1 MTTGCSIKQD
11 RVTCRNYVLTR
22 AAQPVSTS
30 NDDPN
35 EVHLDDEI
43 ERVFGTTAEKERFE
57 LNRLQDE
64 VILDNSPLK
73 YDEAQRVPDSADRQM
88 HQDTTSSASN
98 TSNTAPTANNNTTI
112 SNKPSNTS
120 AHSNESRKPPVSSPP
135 TTAPTSPI
143 SFSSKSETTDTK
155 PSTANNTTLA
165 DNTSN
170 DFSETH
176 DEPVVDQGTVQG
188 EQWDTSARRNVH
200 FDKENKGA
208 PIDGLP
214 LEDTNEERRRRT
226 ERHHPHKSR
235 KFSLQEYHPEWRRQS
250 GTEGGP
256 TGRRISVQ
264 PEDAT
269 LQEADIDEL
278 TSHRS
283 DDPRALRRHKVSAQS
298 GSSLVNIN
306 RKETPQLQHLL
317 PSSKYK
323 KMYDHSPHEVFV
335 QLDELTGSGEDR
347 EWKETARWIKYEEDV
362 EEGADRWGRPHVASL
377 SFHSLLNLRRCL
389 ETGVVLMDLEEK
401 DLPSVAYRVVEQMVV
416 DELIHEDDKAVIMRA
431 LLLRHRH
438 VNESS
443 HGGFSFGPKRKYS
456 SYTSLQS
463 LSMRA
468 EDGGNGEVI
477 VGVRRLNSFVSPTQ
491 SYTLSP
497 PSLHPNSV
505 YGQSPNLSSRN
516 HPPTPQPGPP
526 KDRHA
531 RHTSNHGRCRRS
543 GSQDS
548 SSTAT
553 AATAASAATA
563 AAAAAAAPVT
573 LTTVTCAVGMRRNN
587 SPLSLTVSVDDKKP
601 RIVPAAEI
609 NGHGGHGETRIN
621 INEETYTSSQEDIKM
636 RTQKESILKRIP
648 EGAEATTVLVG
659 AVDFLEQPTI
669 AFVRLAEGIPM
680 PSITEVPIPVRFLF
694 ILLGPQK
701 TELDYHEVGR
711 SIATLMSNEHFH
723 DIAYKADDR
732 RELLSAIN
740 EFLDDSIVLPPGKW
754 ERQALLPFE
763 ELKAKS
769 DMIRLRKKKAL
780 DEKIKSKQ
788 SQLLTSEE
796 EKKLLASSGGD
807 GGGDGKKPPKNPLEK
822 TNRLWGGLINDI
834 KRRYPMYKS
843 DIMDGLNTETL
854 AATIFMYFAALS
866 TAITF
871 GGLSS
876 DKTHNLIGISE
887 TLVSASMV
895 GLVFHLLAGQPLV
908 IIGTTG
914 PLLLFDEALNQFC
927 ISNDFNFLTVRV
939 YVGCW
944 LAVIALVVSAFE
956 GSVYVRLFTRF
967 TQEIFSALIT
977 LIYIVETV
985 MKLVSV
991 YKRHPLLA
999 EYSYKNITEPQPLP
1013 MPYLEEGNGT
1023 TAAGLLAESLTT
1035 VVNATLGI
1043 PVDPD
1048 NLLIPED
1055 GIGPRNRPNTALFCT
1070 ILTLGT
1076 FSLAYYLKLFRNSHF
1091 LGRNARRALGDFGV
1105 PISIA
1110 LFVLV
1115 DYMIPE
1121 VFTEKLSVPEG
1132 LSPSDETRRGW
1143 IIPLGGV
1150 PGWLPFVAGIPAL
1163 LVYILIFME
1172 THISELIVDK
1182 PERGLKKGSGLH
1194 MDIVLLCFLNTVCG
1208 FFGMPWHCA
1217 ATVRSVTHVSAVTI
1231 MSRTHAPGDAPH
1243 ITDVKEQRISGFFVS
1258 LMVGL
1263 SVTMAPILRLIPMS
1277 VLFGVFLYMGIA
1289 SMSGVQF
1296 FERLRLY
1303 LMPVKHHPQVPF
1315 VRRVPTWKMH
1325 LFTFVQILAL
1335 AMLWAVKSSPFS
1347 LAFPFFLIMMVPIRK
1362 QLESVFSPLELRAL
1376 DGSQPN
1382 EGAEDE
1388 PDFYEQAPIPA

>member
-1 MTTGCSIKQD
+1 MSRRDNNVRKLSFLGFHTKE
-11 RVTCRNYVLTR
+11 
-22 AAQPVSTS
+22 TS

-43 ERVFGTTAEKERFE
+43 ERVFGSSSGVEKERFE
-57 LNRLQDE
+57 LNRLHDN

-73 YDEAQRVPDSADRQM
+73 YDEAHRVPDKADSSHPALPGSNRQM
-88 HQDTTSSASN
+88 HQPDTASSASN
-98 TSNTAPTANNNTTI
+98 ANVSVSNGGRA
-112 SNKPSNTS
+112 
-120 AHSNESRKPPVSSPP
+120 VGSPP
-135 TTAPTSPI
+135 TTTPTSPI
-143 SFSSKSETTDTK
+143 SFSSKSEATDTK
-155 PSTANNTTLA
+155 PSTANNATLA

-170 DFSETH
+170 DFSETVH
-176 DEPVVDQGTVQG
+176 DEPIVDQGTVQG
-188 EQWDTSARRNVH
+188 EQWDTSARKNVH
-200 FDKENKGA
+200 FDKDKKGA
-208 PIDGLP
+208 QIEGLP
-214 LEDTNEERRRRT
+214 LEDSNEERRRRT

-298 GSSLVNIN
+298 GSSMVNIN
-306 RKETPQLQHLL
+306 RKEGSAPPLQQLL
-317 PSSKYK
+317 PLSKYK
-323 KMYDHSPHEVFV
+323 KLYDHSPHEVFV
-335 QLDELTGSGEDR
+335 QLDELTGSGEER

-401 DLPSVAYRVVEQMVV
+401 DLPSVAYRVVEQMVI
-416 DELIHEDDKAVIMRA
+416 DELIHEDDKPVIMRA

-468 EDGGNGEVI
+468 EDGGSGEVI
-477 VGVRRLNSFVSPTQ
+477 VGVRRLNSFISPTQ

-505 YGQSPNLSSRN
+505 YGQSPNLSSRQQA
-516 HPPTPQPGPP
+516 PAPQQEAAP
-526 KDRHA
+526 RHQRQHLA
-531 RHTSNHGRCRRS
+531 SNGKRS
-543 GSQDS
+543 VSQDS
-548 SSTAT
+548 SSAT
-553 AATAASAATA
+553 VQGAAT
-563 AAAAAAAPVT
+563 AAPVT
-573 LTTVTCAVGMRRNN
+573 LTTVASAVGMRRNN

-601 RIVPAAEI
+601 RIVPSADI

-621 INEETYTSSQEDIKM
+621 IQEETYTSSQEDIKM
-636 RTQKESILKRIP
+636 RQTQKESILKRIP

-723 DIAYKADDR
+723 DIAYRADDR

-780 DEKIKSKQ
+780 DAKIKSKQ
-788 SQLLTSEE
+788 SAELLLTGDE
-796 EKKLLASSGGD
+796 EKRLLAVAAAGAGGAS
-807 GGGDGKKPPKNPLEK
+807 GGDGKKPKKNPLEK
-822 TNRLWGGLINDI
+822 THRLWGGLINDI

-895 GLVFHLLAGQPLV
+895 GVVFHLLAGQPLV

-927 ISNDFNFLTVRV
+927 IANDFNFLTVRV

-944 LAVIALVVSAFE
+944 LAVIALAVSAFE

-977 LIYIVETV
+977 LIYIVETA
-985 MKLVSV
+985 MKLISV
-991 YKRHPLLA
+991 YARHPLLA
-999 EYSYKNITEPQPLP
+999 EYLYKNVTAPQPLP
-1013 MPYLEEGNGT
+1013 VPYLADGNDTSST
-1023 TAAGLLAESLTT
+1023 TVGLLAESLTT
-1035 VVNATLGI
+1035 AANVTLEVVSDGR
-1043 PVDPD
+1043 
-1048 NLLIPED
+1048 LLLPED
-1055 GIGPRNRPNTALFCT
+1055 AVGPINRPNTALFCT

-1076 FSLAYYLKLFRNSHF
+1076 FSLAYYLKMFRNSHF

-1110 LFVLV
+1110 LFVMV
-1115 DYMIPE
+1115 DFLIPQ
-1121 VFTEKLSVPEG
+1121 VYTEKLSVPEG
-1132 LSPSDETRRGW
+1132 LSPSDQTRRGW
-1143 IIPLGGV
+1143 VIPLGGV
-1150 PGWLPFVAGIPAL
+1150 PGWMPFVAGVPAL

-1231 MSRTHAPGDAPH
+1231 MSRTHAPGEAPH

-1362 QLESVFSPLELRAL
+1362 QMEKFFTPLELRAL

-1388 PDFYEQAPIPA
+1388 PDFYEQASIPA

>member
-1 MTTGCSIKQD
+1 MSRRDNNVRKLSFLGFNTKE
-11 RVTCRNYVLTR
+11 
-22 AAQPVSTS
+22 TS

-35 EVHLDDEI
+35 HVQLDDEM
-43 ERVFGTTAEKERFE
+43 EKVFGSVGTDKERFE
-57 LNRLQDE
+57 LKRLNDE
-64 VILDNSPLK
+64 VLVDNSPLK
-73 YDEAQRVPDSADRQM
+73 YDESHRSVDNRPLL
-88 HQDTTSSASN
+88 SSAALRPMDSPAAGGGGAGGGAGGDGP
-98 TSNTAPTANNNTTI
+98 SSGQHNNG
-112 SNKPSNTS
+112 
-120 AHSNESRKPPVSSPP
+120 SPP
-135 TTAPTSPI
+135 MSTPTSPI
-143 SFSSKSETTDTK
+143 SISSKSETTTRPSNDT
-155 PSTANNTTLA
+155 TVA

-170 DFSETH
+170 DFSEAVN
-176 DEPVVDQGTVQG
+176 DEPVVDQGTLQG
-188 EQWDTSARRNVH
+188 EQWDASARRNVH
-200 FDKENKGA
+200 FDSKDRPPQFE
-208 PIDGLP
+208 GLQI
-214 LEDTNEERRRRT
+214 EDSNEERRRRT

-250 GTEGGP
+250 GAEGAS
-256 TGRRISVQ
+256 TNTRRVSVQ
-264 PEDAT
+264 PEDAA

-298 GSSLVNIN
+298 QTQPGGPSMVNIN
-306 RKETPQLQHLL
+306 RKDGDKLQHLL
-317 PSSKYK
+317 PSNKYK

-335 QLDELTGSGEDR
+335 QLDELTGSGEER

-401 DLPSVAYRVVEQMVV
+401 DLPSVAYRIVEQMVI
-416 DELIHEDDKAVIMRA
+416 DELIHEDDKPTIMRA

-438 VNESS
+438 VNEHS
-443 HGGFSFGPKRKYS
+443 HGGFHFGPKRKYS
-456 SYTSLQS
+456 SYSSLQS
-463 LSMRA
+463 LSLRA
-468 EDGGNGEVI
+468 EDGNGE
-477 VGVRRLNSFVSPTQ
+477 
-491 SYTLSP
+491 
-497 PSLHPNSV
+497 
-505 YGQSPNLSSRN
+505 
-516 HPPTPQPGPP
+516 
-526 KDRHA
+526 
-531 RHTSNHGRCRRS
+531 
-543 GSQDS
+543 
-548 SSTAT
+548 
-553 AATAASAATA
+553 
-563 AAAAAAAPVT
+563 
-573 LTTVTCAVGMRRNN
+573 
-587 SPLSLTVSVDDKKP
+587 SVDDKKP
-601 RIVPAAEI
+601 RIVPSSEI
-609 NGHGGHGETRIN
+609 NGHGHGETKIN
-621 INEETYTSSQEDIKM
+621 MHEETYTSSQEDIKM
-636 RTQKESILKRIP
+636 RAQKESILKRIP

-659 AVDFLEQPTI
+659 SVDFLEQPTI

-694 ILLGPQK
+694 ILLGPK
-701 TELDYHEVGR
+701 TAELDYHEVGR

-723 DIAYKADDR
+723 DIAYRADDR
-732 RELLSAIN
+732 KDLLSAIN

-754 ERQALLPFE
+754 ERQALLPFD

-769 DMIRLRKKKAL
+769 DMIRLRKKKAI

-788 SQLLTSEE
+788 PLLTSEE
-796 EKKLLASSGGD
+796 EKKLLAAAD
-807 GGGDGKKPPKNPLEK
+807 GDGKKPTKKPLEK
-822 TNRLWGGLINDI
+822 THRLWGGLINDI

-843 DIMDGLNTETL
+843 DIKDGLNTETL
-854 AATIFMYFAALS
+854 AATVFMYFAALS

-871 GGLSS
+871 GGLAS

-895 GLVFHLLAGQPLV
+895 GIVFHLFSGQPLV

-927 ISNDFNFLTVRV
+927 ISNDYNFLTVRV
-939 YVGCW
+939 YVGIW

-985 MKLVSV
+985 MKLIYV
-991 YKRHPLLA
+991 YGRHPLLA
-999 EYSYKNITEPQPLP
+999 EYQYKNVTITPQPL
-1013 MPYLEEGNGT
+1013 LESESNST
-1023 TAAGLLAESLTT
+1023 IDSSVGLLAESLTAVSNIT
-1035 VVNATLGI
+1035 VAPLSS
-1043 PVDPD
+1043 
-1048 NLLIPED
+1048 NLLPPSD
-1055 GIGPRNRPNTALFCT
+1055 AIGPLNQPNTALFCT

-1110 LFVLV
+1110 IFVLI
-1115 DYMIPE
+1115 DYMIPQ
-1121 VFTEKLSVPEG
+1121 VYTEKLSVPEG

-1143 IIPLGGV
+1143 IIPLDGV
-1150 PGWLPFVAGIPAL
+1150 PGWMPFVAGIPAL

-1231 MSRTHAPGDAPH
+1231 MSRTHAPGESPH

-1296 FERLRLY
+1296 FERLRLFF
-1303 LMPVKHHPQVPF
+1303 MPVKHHPQVPF
-1315 VRRVPTWKMH
+1315 VRRVPSWKMH
-1325 LFTFVQILAL
+1325 IFTAVQIMAL
-1335 AMLWAVKSSPFS
+1335 AMLWAVKSSAFS

-1362 QLESVFSPLELRAL
+1362 QMERMFSPLELRAL

>member
-1 MTTGCSIKQD
+1 MSRRDNNVRKLSFLGFHTKE
-11 RVTCRNYVLTR
+11 
-22 AAQPVSTS
+22 TS

-73 YDEAQRVPDSADRQM
+73 YDEAPRVPDSADRQM
-88 HQDTTSSASN
+88 LQDTASSASN
-98 TSNTAPTANNNTTI
+98 TSN
-112 SNKPSNTS
+112 KPTS
-120 AHSNESRKPPVSSPP
+120 AHSNESRKPVSSPP
-135 TTAPTSPI
+135 TTTPTSPI

-170 DFSETH
+170 DFSETVH

-200 FDKENKGA
+200 FDKDNSKGT
-208 PIDGLP
+208 PIEGLP
-214 LEDTNEERRRRT
+214 IEDTNEERRRRT

-306 RKETPQLQHLL
+306 RKDAPQLQHLL

-335 QLDELTGSGEDR
+335 QLDELTGSGEER

-401 DLPSVAYRVVEQMVV
+401 DLPSVAYRVVEQMVI

-443 HGGFSFGPKRKYS
+443 HGGFSFAPKRKYS

-463 LSMRA
+463 
-468 EDGGNGEVI
+468 
-477 VGVRRLNSFVSPTQ
+477 
-491 SYTLSP
+491 
-497 PSLHPNSV
+497 
-505 YGQSPNLSSRN
+505 
-516 HPPTPQPGPP
+516 
-526 KDRHA
+526 
-531 RHTSNHGRCRRS
+531 
-543 GSQDS
+543 
-548 SSTAT
+548 
-553 AATAASAATA
+553 
-563 AAAAAAAPVT
+563 
-573 LTTVTCAVGMRRNN
+573 
-587 SPLSLTVSVDDKKP
+587 VDDKKP
-601 RIVPAAEI
+601 RIVPANEI

-621 INEETYTSSQEDIKM
+621 ITEETYTSSQEDIKM

-659 AVDFLEQPTI
+659 AVDFLKQPTI

-788 SQLLTSEE
+788 PQLLTSEE

-843 DIMDGLNTETL
+843 DIKDGLNTETL
-854 AATIFMYFAALS
+854 AATVFMYFAALS

-895 GLVFHLLAGQPLV
+895 GLVFHLFSGQPLV

-927 ISNDFNFLTVRV
+927 ISNNFSFLTVRV

-991 YKRHPLLA
+991 YARHPLLA
-999 EYSYKNITEPQPLP
+999 EYVYKNVTEPQPLP
-1013 MPYLEEGNGT
+1013 MPYLEDSNGT
-1023 TAAGLLAESLTT
+1023 TTVGLLAESLTT
-1035 VVNATLGI
+1035 VVNGTLGI
-1043 PVDPD
+1043 ATDSD

-1055 GIGPRNRPNTALFCT
+1055 TVGPRNRPNTALFCT

-1110 LFVLV
+1110 LFVLL

-1231 MSRTHAPGDAPH
+1231 MSRTHAPGDSPH

-1325 LFTFVQILAL
+1325 LFTFVQVLAL

-1347 LAFPFFLIMMVPIRK
+1347 LAFPFFLILMVPIRK
-1362 QLESVFSPLELRAL
+1362 QLENVFSPLELRAL

>member
-1 MTTGCSIKQD
+1 MSRRDNNVRKLSFLGFNTKE
-11 RVTCRNYVLTR
+11 
-22 AAQPVSTS
+22 TS

-35 EVHLDDEI
+35 HVQLDDEM
-43 ERVFGTTAEKERFE
+43 EKVFGSVGTDKERFE
-57 LNRLQDE
+57 LKRLNDE
-64 VILDNSPLK
+64 VLVDNSPLK
-73 YDEAQRVPDSADRQM
+73 YDESHRSVDNRPLL
-88 HQDTTSSASN
+88 SSAALRPMDSP
-98 TSNTAPTANNNTTI
+98 AAGGGGAGGGGGGG
-112 SNKPSNTS
+112 PSSGQQN
-120 AHSNESRKPPVSSPP
+120 SPP
-135 TTAPTSPI
+135 MSTPTSPI
-143 SFSSKSETTDTK
+143 SISSKSETTTR
-155 PSTANNTTLA
+155 PSHDTTLA

-170 DFSETH
+170 DFSEAVQ
-176 DEPVVDQGTVQG
+176 DEPVVDQGTLQG
-188 EQWDTSARRNVH
+188 EQWDASARRNVH
-200 FDKENKGA
+200 FDSKDRPPQFE
-208 PIDGLP
+208 GLQI
-214 LEDTNEERRRRT
+214 EDSNEERRRRT

-250 GTEGGP
+250 GAEGAS
-256 TGRRISVQ
+256 TTTRRVSVQ

-298 GSSLVNIN
+298 QTQPGGPSMVNIN
-306 RKETPQLQHLL
+306 RKDGDKLQHLL
-317 PSSKYK
+317 PSNKFK

-401 DLPSVAYRVVEQMVV
+401 DLPSVAYRIVEQMVI
-416 DELIHEDDKAVIMRA
+416 DELIHEDDKPTIMRA

-438 VNESS
+438 VNEHS
-443 HGGFSFGPKRKYS
+443 HGGFHFGPKRKYS
-456 SYTSLQS
+456 SYSSLQS
-463 LSMRA
+463 LSLRA
-468 EDGGNGEVI
+468 EDGNGEVI
-477 VGVRRLNSFVSPTQ
+477 VGVRRLNSF
-491 SYTLSP
+491 
-497 PSLHPNSV
+497 
-505 YGQSPNLSSRN
+505 
-516 HPPTPQPGPP
+516 
-526 KDRHA
+526 
-531 RHTSNHGRCRRS
+531 
-543 GSQDS
+543 
-548 SSTAT
+548 
-553 AATAASAATA
+553 
-563 AAAAAAAPVT
+563 
-573 LTTVTCAVGMRRNN
+573 
-587 SPLSLTVSVDDKKP
+587 SVDDKKP
-601 RIVPAAEI
+601 RIVPSSEI
-609 NGHGGHGETRIN
+609 NGHGHGETKIN
-621 INEETYTSSQEDIKM
+621 MHEETYTSSQEDIKM

-659 AVDFLEQPTI
+659 SVDFLEQPTI

-694 ILLGPQK
+694 ILLGPK
-701 TELDYHEVGR
+701 TAELDYHEVGR

-723 DIAYKADDR
+723 DIAYRADDR
-732 RELLSAIN
+732 KDLLSAIN

-754 ERQALLPFE
+754 ERQALLPFD

-769 DMIRLRKKKAL
+769 DMIRLRKKKAI

-788 SQLLTSEE
+788 PLLTSEE
-796 EKKLLASSGGD
+796 EKKLLAAAE
-807 GGGDGKKPPKNPLEK
+807 GDGKKPTKNPLEK
-822 TNRLWGGLINDI
+822 THRLWGGLINDI

-843 DIMDGLNTETL
+843 DIKDGLNTETL
-854 AATIFMYFAALS
+854 AATVFMYFAALS

-871 GGLSS
+871 GGLAS

-895 GLVFHLLAGQPLV
+895 GVVFHLFSGQPLV

-927 ISNDFNFLTVRV
+927 ISNNFSFLTVRV
-939 YVGCW
+939 YVGIW

-985 MKLVSV
+985 MKLVYV
-991 YKRHPLLA
+991 YGRHPLLA
-999 EYSYKNITEPQPLP
+999 EYQYKNLTITPQPL
-1013 MPYLEEGNGT
+1013 LESESNST
-1023 TAAGLLAESLTT
+1023 IDSSVGLLAESLTA
-1035 VVNATLGI
+1035 VANATVAPLS
-1043 PVDPD
+1043 D
-1048 NLLIPED
+1048 NLLPPSD
-1055 GIGPRNRPNTALFCT
+1055 VVGPLNQPNTALFCT

-1110 LFVLV
+1110 IFVLI
-1115 DYMIPE
+1115 DYMIPQ
-1121 VFTEKLSVPEG
+1121 VYTEKLSVPEG

-1150 PGWLPFVAGIPAL
+1150 PSWMPFMAGIPAL

-1231 MSRTHAPGDAPH
+1231 MSRTHAPGESPH

-1296 FERLRLY
+1296 FERLRLFF
-1303 LMPVKHHPQVPF
+1303 MPVKHHPQVPF
-1315 VRRVPTWKMH
+1315 VRRVPSWKMH
-1325 LFTFVQILAL
+1325 IFTAVQILAL
-1335 AMLWAVKSSPFS
+1335 AMLWAVKSSAFS

-1362 QLESVFSPLELRAL
+1362 QMERIFSPLELRAL

>member
-1 MTTGCSIKQD
+1 MSRRDNNVRKLSFLGFSTKE
-11 RVTCRNYVLTR
+11 
-22 AAQPVSTS
+22 TS

-43 ERVFGTTAEKERFE
+43 ERVFGSSSVEKERFE
-57 LNRLQDE
+57 LNRLQDD

-73 YDEAQRVPDSADRQM
+73 YDEAHRVPGADPDAGGTSDRAVLPGTNRPTTT
-88 HQDTTSSASN
+88 TTSSNTSSAASN
-98 TSNTAPTANNNTTI
+98 VTAANGRTAKQSGDGGGGGGGRSATTSP
-112 SNKPSNTS
+112 
-120 AHSNESRKPPVSSPP
+120 
-135 TTAPTSPI
+135 PTSPI
-143 SFSSKSETTDTK
+143 SFSSRSEATDTK
-155 PSTANNTTLA
+155 PSAANSTTLA

-170 DFSETH
+170 DFSETVH
-176 DEPVVDQGTVQG
+176 DEPIVDQGTTQG

-200 FDKENKGA
+200 FDKDKA
-208 PIDGLP
+208 AHFQGLP

-250 GTEGGP
+250 GAEGGP
-256 TGRRISVQ
+256 TGRRVSVQ

-283 DDPRALRRHKVSAQS
+283 DDPRALRRHKVSQAQAT
-298 GSSLVNIN
+298 SSVVNIN
-306 RKETPQLQHLL
+306 RKEAGVPLAQLL
-317 PSSKYK
+317 PSTKYK
-323 KMYDHSPHEVFV
+323 KLYDHSPHEVFV
-335 QLDELTGSGEDR
+335 QLDELTGSGEER

-401 DLPSVAYRVVEQMVV
+401 DLPSVAYRIVEQMVV
-416 DELIHEDDKAVIMRA
+416 DELIHEDDKPVIMRA

-463 LSMRA
+463 
-468 EDGGNGEVI
+468 
-477 VGVRRLNSFVSPTQ
+477 
-491 SYTLSP
+491 
-497 PSLHPNSV
+497 
-505 YGQSPNLSSRN
+505 
-516 HPPTPQPGPP
+516 
-526 KDRHA
+526 
-531 RHTSNHGRCRRS
+531 
-543 GSQDS
+543 
-548 SSTAT
+548 
-553 AATAASAATA
+553 
-563 AAAAAAAPVT
+563 
-573 LTTVTCAVGMRRNN
+573 
-587 SPLSLTVSVDDKKP
+587 VDDKKP
-601 RIVPAAEI
+601 RIVPASEI
-609 NGHGGHGETRIN
+609 NGHGGHAGETRIN
-621 INEETYTSSQEDIKM
+621 VTEETYTSSQEDIKM
-636 RTQKESILKRIP
+636 RTQQKESILKRIP

-694 ILLGPQK
+694 ILLGPQRAQ
-701 TELDYHEVGR
+701 LDYHEVGR

-780 DEKIKSKQ
+780 DERNRSKQ
-788 SQLLTSEE
+788 QQPGALLTSEE
-796 EKKLLASSGGD
+796 EKKLLEAAVSGGAA
-807 GGGDGKKPPKNPLEK
+807 GGDPGDGKKPKKNPLEK

-843 DIMDGLNTETL
+843 DILDGLNSETF

-871 GGLSS
+871 GGLAA

-887 TLVSASMV
+887 TLVAASMT
-895 GLVFHLLAGQPLV
+895 GIVFHALAGQPLV
-908 IIGTTG
+908 IVGTTG

-927 ISNDFNFLTVRV
+927 RSNGFSFLTVRV

-944 LAVIALVVSAFE
+944 LAIIALVVSAFE

-967 TQEIFSALIT
+967 TQEIFSALIS
-977 LIYIVETV
+977 LIFIVETI
-985 MKLVSV
+985 MKLIYV
-991 YKRHPLLA
+991 YGRHPLLA
-999 EYSYKNITEPQPLP
+999 EYNYQNVTIPAPHTA
-1013 MPYLEEGNGT
+1013 PYAATEGNDT
-1023 TAAGLLAESLTT
+1023 TTETTDLLAESLTT
-1035 VVNATLGI
+1035 AVNVTLANVTAI
-1043 PVDPD
+1043 VQPVPG
-1048 NLLIPED
+1048 LIPPFD
-1055 GIGPRNRPNTALFCT
+1055 AIGPKNQPNTALFCT

-1076 FSLAYYLKLFRNSHF
+1076 FGLAYYLKLFRNSRI

-1110 LFVLV
+1110 LFVLF
-1115 DYMIPE
+1115 DYSIPQ
-1121 VFTEKLSVPEG
+1121 VYTEKLSVPEG
-1132 LSPSDETRRGW
+1132 LSPSDTTQRGW
-1143 IIPLGGV
+1143 LIPLGGV
-1150 PGWLPFVAGIPAL
+1150 PGWVPFAAGVPAL

-1194 MDIVLLCFLNTVCG
+1194 LDIVLLCFLNTLCG
-1208 FFGMPWHCA
+1208 LFGMPWHCA
-1217 ATVRSVTHVSAVTI
+1217 ATVRSVTHVSAVTV
-1231 MSRTHAPGDAPH
+1231 MSRTHAPGESPH
-1243 ITDVKEQRISGFFVS
+1243 ITDVKEQRLSGLFVS
-1258 LMVGL
+1258 LLVGL
-1263 SVTMAPILRLIPMS
+1263 SVTMAPILRLIPIS

-1303 LMPVKHHPQVPF
+1303 LVPVKHYPQVPF

-1325 LFTFVQILAL
+1325 LFTLVQVLAL
-1335 AMLWAVKSSPFS
+1335 SMLWAVKSSPFS
-1347 LAFPFFLIMMVPIRK
+1347 LALPFFLIMMVPTRHM
-1362 QLESVFSPLELRAL
+1362 LEKIFSPLELRAL

>member
-1 MTTGCSIKQD
+1 MSRRDNNVRKLSFLGFNTKETQD
-11 RVTCRNYVLTR
+11 
-22 AAQPVSTS
+22 
-30 NDDPN
+30 DDPDK
-35 EVHLDDEI
+35 VQLDDEM
-43 ERVFGTTAEKERFE
+43 EKVFGSVGTDKEKFE
-57 LNRLQDE
+57 LKRLNDE
-64 VILDNSPLK
+64 VLVDNSPLK
-73 YDEAQRVPDSADRQM
+73 FDESHRSLDNHPLIPPSNRRPMDTPTGGGSGSHDSD
-88 HQDTTSSASN
+88 
-98 TSNTAPTANNNTTI
+98 NNNKDGGGDGSLPGTT
-112 SNKPSNTS
+112 
-120 AHSNESRKPPVSSPP
+120 
-135 TTAPTSPI
+135 PTSPI
-143 SFSSKSETTDTK
+143 SISSKSGTK
-155 PSTANNTTLA
+155 PSNDTTLA
-165 DNTSN
+165 DNSSN
-170 DFSETH
+170 DFSEAVQ
-176 DEPVVDQGTVQG
+176 DEPLVDQGTLQG
-188 EQWDTSARRNVH
+188 EQWDNSARRNVH
-200 FDKENKGA
+200 FDNKDR
-208 PIDGLP
+208 PTQFEGLQI
-214 LEDTNEERRRRT
+214 EDTNEERRRRS

-235 KFSLQEYHPEWRRQS
+235 KYSLQEYHPEWRRQS
-250 GTEGGP
+250 GTEGSSS
-256 TGRRISVQ
+256 TRRVSVQ

-298 GSSLVNIN
+298 QSSGAAVVNIN
-306 RKETPQLQHLL
+306 RKEGDKLQHLL
-317 PSSKYK
+317 PTNKFK
-323 KMYDHSPHEVFV
+323 KLYDHSPHEVFV
-335 QLDELTGSGEDR
+335 QLDELTGTGEDR

-401 DLPSVAYRVVEQMVV
+401 DLPSVAYRIVEQMVI
-416 DELIHEDDKAVIMRA
+416 DELIHEDDKPVIMRA

-438 VNESS
+438 VNEHS
-443 HGGFSFGPKRKYS
+443 HNGFHFGPKRKYS
-456 SYTSLQS
+456 SYSSLQS
-463 LSMRA
+463 LSLRA
-468 EDGGNGEVI
+468 EDGNGEVI
-477 VGVRRLNSFVSPTQ
+477 VGVRRLNSF
-491 SYTLSP
+491 
-497 PSLHPNSV
+497 
-505 YGQSPNLSSRN
+505 
-516 HPPTPQPGPP
+516 
-526 KDRHA
+526 
-531 RHTSNHGRCRRS
+531 
-543 GSQDS
+543 
-548 SSTAT
+548 
-553 AATAASAATA
+553 
-563 AAAAAAAPVT
+563 
-573 LTTVTCAVGMRRNN
+573 
-587 SPLSLTVSVDDKKP
+587 SVDDKKP
-601 RIVPAAEI
+601 RIVPSNDI
-609 NGHGGHGETRIN
+609 HGHGHGETKIN
-621 INEETYTSSQEDIKM
+621 MQEETYTSSQEDIKM
-636 RTQKESILKRIP
+636 RSQKESILKRIP

-694 ILLGPQK
+694 ILLGPQSA
-701 TELDYHEVGR
+701 ELDYHEVGR

-754 ERQALLPFE
+754 ERQALLPFD

-769 DMIRLRKKKAL
+769 DMIRLRKKKAI
-780 DEKIKSKQ
+780 DEKIKNKHAQ
-788 SQLLTSEE
+788 LTSEE
-796 EKKLLASSGGD
+796 EKKLLAAAD
-807 GGGDGKKPPKNPLEK
+807 GDGKKPSKNPLEK

-834 KRRYPMYKS
+834 KRRYPMYMS
-843 DIMDGLNTETL
+843 DIKDGLNTETL

-871 GGLSS
+871 GGLAS

-887 TLVSASMV
+887 TLISASMV
-895 GLVFHLLAGQPLV
+895 GLVFHLLSGQPLV

-914 PLLLFDEALNQFC
+914 PLLLFDEALNEFC
-927 ISNDFNFLTVRV
+927 IANNISFLTVRV
-939 YVGCW
+939 YIGVW
-944 LAVIALVVSAFE
+944 LAFISLVVSAFE

-985 MKLVSV
+985 MKLVYV
-991 YKRHPLLA
+991 YGRHPLLA
-999 EYSYKNITEPQPLP
+999 EYQYKDVAISPQTLQ
-1013 MPYLEEGNGT
+1013 ESDSNT
-1023 TAAGLLAESLTT
+1023 TLSTSVDLVAESLTAIVNSTIAPT
-1035 VVNATLGI
+1035 V
-1043 PVDPD
+1043 D
-1048 NLLIPED
+1048 NLLIPAD
-1055 GIGPRNRPNTALFCT
+1055 AIGPKNQPNTALFCT

-1115 DYMIPE
+1115 DYMIPQ
-1121 VFTEKLSVPEG
+1121 VYTEKLSVPEG
-1132 LSPSDETRRGW
+1132 ISPSDESRRGW
-1143 IIPLGGV
+1143 IIPLGGL
-1150 PGWLPFVAGIPAL
+1150 PNWMPFVAGVPAL

-1231 MSRTHAPGDAPH
+1231 MSRTHAPGDSPH

-1296 FERLRLY
+1296 FERLRLFF
-1303 LMPVKHHPQVPF
+1303 MPVKHHPQVPF
-1315 VRRVPTWKMH
+1315 VRRVPSWKMH
-1325 LFTFVQILAL
+1325 IFTTVQVLAL
-1335 AMLWAVKSSPFS
+1335 AMLWGVKSSAFS

-1362 QLESVFSPLELRAL
+1362 QMERLFSPLELRAL

>member
-1 MTTGCSIKQD
+1 MSRRDNNVRKLSFLGFNTKE
-11 RVTCRNYVLTR
+11 
-22 AAQPVSTS
+22 TS

-35 EVHLDDEI
+35 QVQLDDEM
-43 ERVFGTTAEKERFE
+43 EKVFGSAGTDKERFE
-57 LNRLQDE
+57 LKRLNDE
-64 VILDNSPLK
+64 VQVDNSPLK
-73 YDEAQRVPDSADRQM
+73 YDESHRSVDNRPLLASAALRPMDSPAASGGNGAVGESGPSTGPQNNGGSPA
-88 HQDTTSSASN
+88 TTN
-98 TSNTAPTANNNTTI
+98 T
-112 SNKPSNTS
+112 
-120 AHSNESRKPPVSSPP
+120 
-135 TTAPTSPI
+135 PTSPI
-143 SFSSKSETTDTK
+143 SISSKSGTTTK
-155 PSTANNTTLA
+155 PSNDTTLE
-165 DNTSN
+165 DSTSN
-170 DFSETH
+170 DFSETVQ
-176 DEPVVDQGTVQG
+176 DEPVVDQGTLQG
-188 EQWDTSARRNVH
+188 EQWDASARRNVH
-200 FDKENKGA
+200 FDSNDRPPQFG
-208 PIDGLP
+208 GLQI
-214 LEDTNEERRRRT
+214 EDSNEERRRRS

-235 KFSLQEYHPEWRRQS
+235 KYSLQEYHPEWRRQS
-250 GTEGGP
+250 GTEGVS
-256 TGRRISVQ
+256 TTTRRVSVQ
-264 PEDAT
+264 PEDAA

-298 GSSLVNIN
+298 QTQPGGPSMVNIN
-306 RKETPQLQHLL
+306 RKEGDKLQNLL
-317 PSSKYK
+317 PSNKFK

-335 QLDELTGSGEDR
+335 QLDELTGSGEER

-401 DLPSVAYRVVEQMVV
+401 DLPSVAYRIVEQMVI
-416 DELIHEDDKAVIMRA
+416 DELIHEDDKPTIMRA

-438 VNESS
+438 VNEHS
-443 HGGFSFGPKRKYS
+443 HGGFHFGPKRKYS
-456 SYTSLQS
+456 SYSSLQS
-463 LSMRA
+463 LSLRA
-468 EDGGNGEVI
+468 EDGNNGEVI

-497 PSLHPNSV
+497 PLLHHPN
-505 YGQSPNLSSRN
+505 YSPSLVAK
-516 HPPTPQPGPP
+516 QQQ
-526 KDRHA
+526 
-531 RHTSNHGRCRRS
+531 NHGHQKHRNSLQRQPSIGSTS
-543 GSQDS
+543 GGVQLNHHHKRTESQDS
-548 SSTAT
+548 SSCAL
-553 AATAASAATA
+553 
-563 AAAAAAAPVT
+563 PVGI
-573 LTTVTCAVGMRRNN
+573 TTVTSAVGMRRN
-587 SPLSLTVSVDDKKP
+587 SPIALTVVNESVDDKKP
-601 RIVPAAEI
+601 RIVPSNDI
-609 NGHGGHGETRIN
+609 NGHGYGETKIN
-621 INEETYTSSQEDIKM
+621 MHEETYTSSQEDIKI
-636 RTQKESILKRIP
+636 RAQKESILKRIP

-659 AVDFLEQPTI
+659 SVEFLEQPTI

-694 ILLGPQK
+694 ILLGPK
-701 TELDYHEVGR
+701 TAELDYHEVGR

-723 DIAYKADDR
+723 DIAYRADDR
-732 RELLSAIN
+732 KDLLSAIN

-754 ERQALLPFE
+754 ERQALLPFD

-769 DMIRLRKKKAL
+769 DMIRLRKKKAI

-788 SQLLTSEE
+788 PLLTSEE
-796 EKKLLASSGGD
+796 EKKLLAAAD
-807 GGGDGKKPPKNPLEK
+807 GDGKKPPKNPLEK

-834 KRRYPMYKS
+834 KRRYPMYMS
-843 DIMDGLNTETL
+843 DIKDGLNTETL

-876 DKTHNLIGISE
+876 DKTQNLIGISE

-895 GLVFHLLAGQPLV
+895 GVVFHLFSGQPLV

-927 ISNDFNFLTVRV
+927 ISNDYNFLTVRV
-939 YVGCW
+939 YVGIW
-944 LAVIALVVSAFE
+944 LAIIALVVSAFE

-967 TQEIFSALIT
+967 TQEIFSAVIT

-985 MKLVSV
+985 MKLIYV
-991 YKRHPLLA
+991 YGRHPLLA
-999 EYSYKNITEPQPLP
+999 EYQYKNMTIITPQPL
-1013 MPYLEEGNGT
+1013 LETDSNSTIGST
-1023 TAAGLLAESLTT
+1023 VGLLAESLTAVANTT
-1035 VVNATLGI
+1035 VEPLT
-1043 PVDPD
+1043 D
-1048 NLLIPED
+1048 NLLPPSD
-1055 GIGPRNRPNTALFCT
+1055 AIGPLNQPNTALFCT

-1110 LFVLV
+1110 IFVLL
-1115 DYMIPE
+1115 DYLIPQ
-1121 VFTEKLSVPEG
+1121 VYTEKLSVPEG

-1143 IIPLGGV
+1143 LIPLDGV
-1150 PGWLPFVAGIPAL
+1150 PSWMPFVAGVPAL

-1208 FFGMPWHCA
+1208 FLGMPWHCA

-1231 MSRTHAPGDAPH
+1231 MSRTHAPGDSPH
-1243 ITDVKEQRISGFFVS
+1243 ITDVKEQRISGFFVA

-1296 FERLRLY
+1296 FDRLRLFF
-1303 LMPVKHHPQVPF
+1303 MPVKHHPQVPF
-1315 VRRVPTWKMH
+1315 VRRVPSWKMH
-1325 LFTFVQILAL
+1325 IFTTVQVLSL
-1335 AMLWAVKSSPFS
+1335 AMLWTVKSSAFS
-1347 LAFPFFLIMMVPIRK
+1347 LAFPFFLIMTVPIRK
-1362 QLESVFSPLELRAL
+1362 QMERIFSPLELRAL

>member
-1 MTTGCSIKQD
+1 MSRRDNNVRKLSFLGFHTKE
-11 RVTCRNYVLTR
+11 
-22 AAQPVSTS
+22 TS

-73 YDEAQRVPDSADRQM
+73 YDEAHRVPDSADA
-88 HQDTTSSASN
+88 TSSASN
-98 TSNTAPTANNNTTI
+98 NNNNSSSTTSN
-112 SNKPSNTS
+112 NKPSAS
-120 AHSNESRKPPVSSPP
+120 SNEQQGRSKPVAASPP
-135 TTAPTSPI
+135 TTTPTSPI
-143 SFSSKSETTDTK
+143 SFSSKSEPTDTK
-155 PSTANNTTLA
+155 LSSTANNTTLA

-170 DFSETH
+170 DFSETVH

-200 FDKENKGA
+200 FDKDNKGA
-208 PIDGLP
+208 PIEGLP

-226 ERHHPHKSR
+226 EKLLQSKPVRSKRRHHPHKSR

-298 GSSLVNIN
+298 GASLVNIN
-306 RKETPQLQHLL
+306 RKEAAPPLQHLL

-456 SYTSLQS
+456 SYTSLQN
-463 LSMRA
+463 LAFRMYDRSM
-468 EDGGNGEVI
+468 EHLVFISNTTTDTTNT
-477 VGVRRLNSFVSPTQ
+477 NTNQ
-491 SYTLSP
+491 S
-497 PSLHPNSV
+497 
-505 YGQSPNLSSRN
+505 
-516 HPPTPQPGPP
+516 
-526 KDRHA
+526 
-531 RHTSNHGRCRRS
+531 
-543 GSQDS
+543 
-548 SSTAT
+548 
-553 AATAASAATA
+553 
-563 AAAAAAAPVT
+563 
-573 LTTVTCAVGMRRNN
+573 
-587 SPLSLTVSVDDKKP
+587 SVDDKKP
-601 RIVPAAEI
+601 RIVPATEI
-609 NGHGGHGETRIN
+609 NGHGGGHGETRIN
-621 INEETYTSSQEDIKM
+621 ISEETYTSSQEDIKM

-796 EKKLLASSGGD
+796 EKKLLAAAGGAGD
-807 GGGDGKKPPKNPLEK
+807 GGGGGDGKKPPKNPLEK

-927 ISNDFNFLTVRV
+927 ISNDFSFLTVRV

-985 MKLVSV
+985 MKLLSV

-999 EYSYKNITEPQPLP
+999 EYLYKNVTEPQPLP
-1013 MPYLEEGNGT
+1013 MPYLEEERNGT
-1023 TAAGLLAESLTT
+1023 TPTSELLAESLTT
-1035 VVNATLGI
+1035 AVNGTIAMAQ
-1043 PVDPD
+1043 DAA

-1055 GIGPRNRPNTALFCT
+1055 GTGPLNRPNTALFCT

-1115 DYMIPE
+1115 DYMIPQ
-1121 VFTEKLSVPEG
+1121 VYTEKLSVPEG

-1150 PGWLPFVAGIPAL
+1150 PGWMPFVAGIPAL

-1362 QLESVFSPLELRAL
+1362 QLESIFSPLELRAL